1 MGPGVGKQPRAPPAP
16 IPPGS
21 LHRRG
26 SDAPSHIPQRVP
38 SSPEPRAPILG
49 LGGAVLTPVPFL
61 PLQPTCTS
69 ARPCG
74 RAAGCASRPT
84 RASSAA
90 GACRRS
96 AARCGSTAWPPRA
109 AGCTPAA
116 ATAAAPT
123 PRSPR
128 YAGTGW
134 EWGQSSPV
142 ARQSGRGL
150 PFGPVSEVPP
160 VPPARGWRIRGKP
173 RIWAAPRL
181 VAGASSSSSPL
192 SGSSYGPRSV
202 RLRALMLTCL

>member
-1 MGPGVGKQPRAPPAP
+1 MGKQPRAPPAP

-21 LHRRG
+21 VHCRG
-26 SDAPSHIPQRVP
+26 TDAPATSP
-38 SSPEPRAPILG
+38 SGCPSPHAPILG
-49 LGGAVLTPVPFL
+49 LGGAVLTSVPFL

-134 EWGQSSPV
+134 ERGRSSLLARRSSQICSGVGFGAIPKVPLVSPV
-142 ARQSGRGL
+142 C
-150 PFGPVSEVPP
+150 
-160 VPPARGWRIRGKP
+160 GWRIRGKSW
-173 RIWAAPRL
+173 IWAAPPL
-181 VAGASSSSSPL
+181 VSGAGSSSSPF
-192 SGSSYGPRSV
+192 SGRFYGPRSV
-202 RLRALMLTCL
+202 TLQTLMFTCL

>member
-150 PFGPVSEVPP
+150 AFVGPSPRFPLFLLRVDGGSGESRESGLLPALLLGPAVHHPP
-160 VPPARGWRIRGKP
+160 SLA
-173 RIWAAPRL
+173 
-181 VAGASSSSSPL
+181 
-192 SGSSYGPRSV
+192 
-202 RLRALMLTCL
+202 ALMALVQSDCEH

>member
-1 MGPGVGKQPRAPPAP
+1 MGKQPRAPPAP

-21 LHRRG
+21 MHRRG
-26 SDAPSHIPQRVP
+26 TDAPSHVPQRVP
-38 SSPEPRAPILG
+38 FSPCPHFGA
-49 LGGAVLTPVPFL
+49 GGAVLTSVPFL

-84 RASSAA
+84 HASSAA

-109 AGCTPAA
+109 AGCTPAV

-134 EWGQSSPV
+134 DWGQSSLLACRSSQICLGV
-142 ARQSGRGL
+142 G
-150 PFGPVSEVPP
+150 FGAIPEVPL
-160 VPPARGWRIRGKP
+160 VPSACGWRIRGKLW
-173 RIWAAPRL
+173 IWAAPPL
-181 VAGASSSSSPL
+181 VAGAGSSSSPF
-192 SGSSYGPRSV
+192 SGSFYGPCSV
-202 RLRALMLTCL
+202 RLQTLMFTCL